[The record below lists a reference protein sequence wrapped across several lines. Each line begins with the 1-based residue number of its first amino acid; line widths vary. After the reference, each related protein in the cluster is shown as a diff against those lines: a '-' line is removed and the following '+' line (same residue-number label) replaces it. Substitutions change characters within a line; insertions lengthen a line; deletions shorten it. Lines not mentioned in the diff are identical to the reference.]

1 MSWRKHQSHRA
12 ETIAVKKALAKAGI
26 QATVGHGTG
35 TAWAWLE
42 IWLPPDTLKH
52 QKVKDG
58 YVVEMT
64 LEEAAR
70 QPYYLPCI
78 AGCKA
83 CEEARELRRKVLDI
97 AMKVTGR
104 HGEYDGKI
112 DIISQ

>member
-1 MSWRKHQSHRA
+1 MSWRKHKSHRA
-12 ETIAVKKALAKAGI
+12 ETIAVKKALAEAGI
-26 QATVGHGTG
+26 KASVSHGTG

-42 IWLPPDTLKH
+42 INIGPDKRKH

-58 YVVEMT
+58 YVLEMT
-64 LEEAAR
+64 LEEASK
-70 QPYYLPCI
+70 QPYYLPCV

-83 CEEARELRRKVLDI
+83 CEEARKLRRKVLDI